1 MVQIFFLSVLLNV
14 IGGSLLASDF
24 LNEKLPSMGWINRSF
39 IEMDNSRLIL
49 GILSG
54 IIGVFKILSVGSGD
68 VKIVGDLL
76 PALSGLLVG
85 FGLLIEYYRTRTD
98 VQADT
103 SLNTILDNY
112 KHIFGTAAIGV
123 GILHFFF
130 PRVLFL

>member
-1 MVQIFFLSVLLNV
+1 MIQFFFLSVLLNV
-14 IGGSLLASDF
+14 VGGALLASDF
-24 LNEKLPSMGWINRSF
+24 LNEKLPVISWLNDPFRDMA
-39 IEMDNSRLIL
+39 NSRLIL
-49 GILSG
+49 GILSIIVG
-54 IIGVFKILSVGSGD
+54 IFKLLSVISGD

-85 FGLLIEYYRTRTD
+85 FGLLVEYYRTRTD
-98 VQADT
+98 VQT
-103 SLNTILDNY
+103 ENNINTILDNY